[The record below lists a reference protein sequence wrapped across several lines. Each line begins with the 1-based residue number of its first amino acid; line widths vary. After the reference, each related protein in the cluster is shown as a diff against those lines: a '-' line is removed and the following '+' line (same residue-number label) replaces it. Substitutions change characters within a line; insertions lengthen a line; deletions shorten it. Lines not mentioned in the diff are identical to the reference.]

1 MQGTK
6 KELIERLLK
15 KQEEEEKKKKEEE
28 KKKQEEEK
36 KKQEEEEKKKKE
48 EEERLKKEEE
58 EKVASPIPD
67 ESGIKEVPELDE
79 YGRMLPHA
87 KSHRANVSVITTYLE
102 NNQQFKAKVLTLDGL
117 LEYRKDDTKEKIFE
131 VSLLAEVFKDMLL
144 SRFAKTVYTAMVE
157 GVEKAKALELLAQ
170 CDEEKMEEERKK
182 EEEKKKKQEEEKKK
196 MEEKKEEEKKVEEK
210 KDEKKEEEKEEEKV
224 EEKVEEKKEEKK
236 EEVQREEGEIV
247 KKEPKLEEGQ
257 IIPAQVNAKK
267 VKKNP
272 VQISMSRDLFVA
284 CRYFDTKKKDYLTQE
299 ELLSIFL
306 NGQLVRCKT
315 EGDKL
320 LDDVLENKRFN
331 YRKMYKAE

>member
-1 MQGTK
+1 M
-6 KELIERLLK
+6 IDRLLK
-15 KQEEEEKKKKEEE
+15 KEEEEEEE
-28 KKKQEEEK
+28 RR
-36 KKQEEEEKKKKE
+36 KKKE
-48 EEERLKKEEE
+48 EEERKKEEEKKRKEEEERKKKEEE

-67 ESGIKEVPELDE
+67 ECGIKEVPELDE

-87 KSHRANVSVITTYLE
+87 KSHRTNVAVITTYLE
-102 NNQQFKAKVLTLDGL
+102 NNQQYKAKVLTLDGL

-144 SRFAKTVYTAMVE
+144 SRFAKTVYGAMIE

-170 CDEEKMEEERKK
+170 CDEERVEEEKK
-182 EEEKKKKQEEEKKK
+182 RREEEEKKKEEEEKKEEMEEEK
-196 MEEKKEEEKKVEEK
+196 KEKKEEKKEEEKQMEVEEK
-210 KDEKKEEEKEEEKV
+210 KEV
-224 EEKVEEKKEEKK
+224 VEEKK

-247 KKEPKLEEGQ
+247 KKEVKLEEGQ
-257 IIPAQVNAKK
+257 IPPNQGNAKM

-272 VQISMSRDLFVA
+272 VRVNMNRDLFVA
-284 CRYFDTKKKDYLTQE
+284 CRFFDTKKKDYLTQE

-320 LDDVLENKRFN
+320 LEDVLENKRFN
-331 YRKMYKAE
+331 YRKMYKEE

>member
-1 MQGTK
+1 M
-6 KELIERLLK
+6 L
-15 KQEEEEKKKKEEE
+15 KKEEE
-28 KKKQEEEK
+28 
-36 KKQEEEEKKKKE
+36 EEEERRKKKE

-58 EKVASPIPD
+58 EKKRKEEEEKRKEEEERKKKEEEEKVASPIPD
-67 ESGIKEVPELDE
+67 ECGIKEVPELDE

-87 KSHRANVSVITTYLE
+87 KSHRTNVAVITTYLE
-102 NNQQFKAKVLTLDGL
+102 NNQQYKAKVLTLDGL

-144 SRFAKTVYTAMVE
+144 SRFAKTVYGAMIE

-170 CDEEKMEEERKK
+170 CDEERV
-182 EEEKKKKQEEEKKK
+182 EEEKKRREEEEKKK
-196 MEEKKEEEKKVEEK
+196 MEEEKKKMEEEKKEEKKEEEKKEEEKQMEVEEK
-210 KDEKKEEEKEEEKV
+210 KEV
-224 EEKVEEKKEEKK
+224 VEEKK

-247 KKEPKLEEGQ
+247 KKEVKLEEGQ
-257 IIPAQVNAKK
+257 IPPNQGNAKM

-272 VQISMSRDLFVA
+272 VRVNMNRDLFVA
-284 CRYFDTKKKDYLTQE
+284 CRFFDTKKKDYLTQE

-320 LDDVLENKRFN
+320 LEDVLENKRFN
-331 YRKMYKAE
+331 YRKMYKEE

>member
-15 KQEEEEKKKKEEE
+15 KQEEEEKKKEEEERLKKEEE

-36 KKQEEEEKKKKE
+36 KKQEEEEK
-48 EEERLKKEEE
+48 KKEEE

-144 SRFAKTVYTAMVE
+144 SRFAKTVYMAMVE

-182 EEEKKKKQEEEKKK
+182 EEEKKKKEEEEKKK
-196 MEEKKEEEKKVEEK
+196 MEEKKVEEK
-210 KDEKKEEEKEEEKV
+210 KDEKKED
-224 EEKVEEKKEEKK
+224 EKVEEKKEEKK

>member
-1 MQGTK
+1 M
-6 KELIERLLK
+6 L
-15 KQEEEEKKKKEEE
+15 KKEEE
-28 KKKQEEEK
+28 
-36 KKQEEEEKKKKE
+36 EEEERRKKKE
-48 EEERLKKEEE
+48 EEERKKEEEKKRKEEEERKKKEEE

-67 ESGIKEVPELDE
+67 ECGIKEVPELDE

-87 KSHRANVSVITTYLE
+87 KSHRTNVAVITTYLE
-102 NNQQFKAKVLTLDGL
+102 NNQQYKAKVLTLDGL

-144 SRFAKTVYTAMVE
+144 SRFAKTVYGAMIE

-170 CDEEKMEEERKK
+170 CDQERV
-182 EEEKKKKQEEEKKK
+182 EEEKKRRE
-196 MEEKKEEEKKVEEK
+196 EEKKEEEKQME
-210 KDEKKEEEKEEEKV
+210 
-224 EEKVEEKKEEKK
+224 VEEKKEVVEKK

-247 KKEPKLEEGQ
+247 KKEVKLEEGQ
-257 IIPAQVNAKK
+257 IPPNQGIVKT

-272 VQISMSRDLFVA
+272 VRVNMNRDLFVA
-284 CRYFDTKKKDYLTQE
+284 CRFFDTKKKDYLTQE

-306 NGQLVRCKT
+306 NGQLVRCKA

-331 YRKMYKAE
+331 YRKMYKEE

>member
-1 MQGTK
+1 M
-6 KELIERLLK
+6 L
-15 KQEEEEKKKKEEE
+15 KKEEE
-28 KKKQEEEK
+28 
-36 KKQEEEEKKKKE
+36 EEEERRKKKE

-58 EKVASPIPD
+58 EKKRKEEEEKRKEEEERKKKEEEEKVASPIPD
-67 ESGIKEVPELDE
+67 ECGIKEVPELDE

-87 KSHRANVSVITTYLE
+87 KSHRTNVAVITTYLE
-102 NNQQFKAKVLTLDGL
+102 NNQQYKAKVLTLDGL

-144 SRFAKTVYTAMVE
+144 SRFAKTVYGAMIE

-170 CDEEKMEEERKK
+170 CDQERV
-182 EEEKKKKQEEEKKK
+182 EEEKKRREEEEEKK
-196 MEEKKEEEKKVEEK
+196 MEEEKKEE
-210 KDEKKEEEKEEEKV
+210 KKEEKQME
-224 EEKVEEKKEEKK
+224 VEEKKEVVEKK

-247 KKEPKLEEGQ
+247 KKEVKLEEGQ
-257 IIPAQVNAKK
+257 IPPNQGNAKT

-272 VQISMSRDLFVA
+272 VRVNMNRDLFVA
-284 CRYFDTKKKDYLTQE
+284 CRFFDTKKKDYLTQE

-320 LDDVLENKRFN
+320 LEDVLENKRFN
-331 YRKMYKAE
+331 YRKMYKEE

>member
-1 MQGTK
+1 M
-6 KELIERLLK
+6 L
-15 KQEEEEKKKKEEE
+15 KKEEE
-28 KKKQEEEK
+28 
-36 KKQEEEEKKKKE
+36 EEEERRKKKE

-58 EKVASPIPD
+58 EKKRKEEEEKKRKEEEERKKKEEEEKVASPIPD
-67 ESGIKEVPELDE
+67 ECGIKEVPELDE

-87 KSHRANVSVITTYLE
+87 KSHRTNVAVITTYLE
-102 NNQQFKAKVLTLDGL
+102 NNQQYKAKVLTLDGL

-144 SRFAKTVYTAMVE
+144 SRFAKTVYGAMIE

-170 CDEEKMEEERKK
+170 CDQERV
-182 EEEKKKKQEEEKKK
+182 EEEKKRREEEEKKK
-196 MEEKKEEEKKVEEK
+196 MEEEKKEKKE
-210 KDEKKEEEKEEEKV
+210 EKKEEEKQME
-224 EEKVEEKKEEKK
+224 VEEKKEVVEKK

-247 KKEPKLEEGQ
+247 KKEVKLEEGQ
-257 IIPAQVNAKK
+257 IPPNQGNAKT

-272 VQISMSRDLFVA
+272 VRVNMNRDLFVA
-284 CRYFDTKKKDYLTQE
+284 CRFFDTKKKDYLTQE

-306 NGQLVRCKT
+306 NGQLVRCKA

-331 YRKMYKAE
+331 YRKMYKEE

>member
-1 MQGTK
+1 M
-6 KELIERLLK
+6 L
-15 KQEEEEKKKKEEE
+15 KKEEE
-28 KKKQEEEK
+28 
-36 KKQEEEEKKKKE
+36 EEEERRKKKE
-48 EEERLKKEEE
+48 EEERKKEEEKKRKEEEEKKRKEEEERKKKEEE

-67 ESGIKEVPELDE
+67 ECGIKEVPELDE

-87 KSHRANVSVITTYLE
+87 KSHRTNVAVITTYLE
-102 NNQQFKAKVLTLDGL
+102 NNQQYKAKVLTLDGL

-144 SRFAKTVYTAMVE
+144 SRFAKTVYGAMIE

-170 CDEEKMEEERKK
+170 CDQERV
-182 EEEKKKKQEEEKKK
+182 EEEKKRREEEEKKK
-196 MEEKKEEEKKVEEK
+196 MEEEKK
-210 KDEKKEEEKEEEKV
+210 EKKEEEEKKEEKQME
-224 EEKVEEKKEEKK
+224 VEEKKEVVEKK

-247 KKEPKLEEGQ
+247 KKEVKLEEGQ
-257 IIPAQVNAKK
+257 IPPNQGNAKT

-272 VQISMSRDLFVA
+272 VRVNMNRDLFVA
-284 CRYFDTKKKDYLTQE
+284 CRFFDTKKKDYLTQE

-306 NGQLVRCKT
+306 NGQLVRCKA

-331 YRKMYKAE
+331 YRKMYKEE

>member
-15 KQEEEEKKKKEEE
+15 KQEEEEKKKQEEEE
-28 KKKQEEEK
+28 KKK
-36 KKQEEEEKKKKE
+36 EEEEKKKKE
-48 EEERLKKEEE
+48 EEERLKEEEEEKKKKEEE

-182 EEEKKKKQEEEKKK
+182 EEEKKKMEEEKKKKEEEEKKK
-196 MEEKKEEEKKVEEK
+196 MEEKKVEEK
-210 KDEKKEEEKEEEKV
+210 KDEKKED
-224 EEKVEEKKEEKK
+224 EKVEEKKEEKKEEK

>member
-1 MQGTK
+1 M
-6 KELIERLLK
+6 L
-15 KQEEEEKKKKEEE
+15 KKEEE
-28 KKKQEEEK
+28 
-36 KKQEEEEKKKKE
+36 EEEERRKKKE
-48 EEERLKKEEE
+48 EEERKKEEEEKKRKEEEEKKRKEEEERKKKEEE

-67 ESGIKEVPELDE
+67 ECGIKEVPELDE

-87 KSHRANVSVITTYLE
+87 KSHRTNVAVITTYLE
-102 NNQQFKAKVLTLDGL
+102 NNQQYKAKVLTLDGL

-144 SRFAKTVYTAMVE
+144 SRFAKTVYGAMIE

-170 CDEEKMEEERKK
+170 CDQERV
-182 EEEKKKKQEEEKKK
+182 EEEKKRREEEKKK
-196 MEEKKEEEKKVEEK
+196 MEEEKKEKE
-210 KDEKKEEEKEEEKV
+210 EKKEEEKQME
-224 EEKVEEKKEEKK
+224 VEEKKEVVEKK

-247 KKEPKLEEGQ
+247 KKEVKLEEGQ
-257 IIPAQVNAKK
+257 IPPNQGIVKT

-272 VQISMSRDLFVA
+272 VRVNMNRDLFVA
-284 CRYFDTKKKDYLTQE
+284 CRFFDTKKKDYLTQE

-306 NGQLVRCKT
+306 NGQLVRCKA

-331 YRKMYKAE
+331 YRKMYKEE

>member
-15 KQEEEEKKKKEEE
+15 KQEEEEKKKQEEEEKKKQEEE

-48 EEERLKKEEE
+48 EEEKKKEEE

-182 EEEKKKKQEEEKKK
+182 EEEKKKMEEEKKKKEEEEKKK
-196 MEEKKEEEKKVEEK
+196 MEEKKVEEK
-210 KDEKKEEEKEEEKV
+210 KDEKKEDEKV
-224 EEKVEEKKEEKK
+224 EEKK

-272 VQISMSRDLFVA
+272 VQINMSRDLFVA